1 MKTTRR
7 AAMYLSAA
15 IPAVYL
21 PLAYLALVVHVL
33 VAVVSRTDV
42 AVAKHSALWHFGT
55 VAIALT
61 FVQWP
66 AYFAWVGLSRELS
79 FRQKAAW
86 WIVIVVGNMFAM
98 PYFLWCK
105 YRRKTV
111 EGLLSIMG
119 RRRIGNYLARRGQ
132 ELACHVHGTAHRRP

>member
-1 MKTTRR
+1 
-7 AAMYLSAA
+7 MYLSAA
-15 IPAVYL
+15 IPAAYL
-21 PLAYLALVVHVL
+21 PLAYLTIIGHLLVS
-33 VAVVSRTDV
+33 AVSGMD
-42 AVAKHSALWHFGT
+42 ADVAKHTALWRFGT

-86 WIVIVVGNMFAM
+86 WIVIVVGNMVAM

-111 EGLLSIMG
+111 GGLLSIMG
-119 RRRIGNYLARRGQ
+119 RKKIGNYLAR
-132 ELACHVHGTAHRRP
+132 